1 MWVWGEKGERRRV
14 GKGRGKVGS
23 TKEGWSFRSRG
34 GGSGGGKGVGKGG
47 PLDFLI
53 FFLNYVYF

>member
-1 MWVWGEKGERRRV
+1 
-14 GKGRGKVGS
+14 VGS